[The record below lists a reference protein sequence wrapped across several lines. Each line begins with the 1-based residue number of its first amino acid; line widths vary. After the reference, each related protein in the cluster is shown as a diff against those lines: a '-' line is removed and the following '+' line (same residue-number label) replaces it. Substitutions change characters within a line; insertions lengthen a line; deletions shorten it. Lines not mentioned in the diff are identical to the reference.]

1 MNAEILEQSIRRR
14 LSALA
19 EDTAHRFGITK
30 EEAMEWLRE
39 MLTGEA
45 EPVREVGVDMDWR
58 GDDVHG

>member
-1 MNAEILEQSIRRR
+1 VNTEILQENIRSR
-14 LSALA
+14 LDAIA